1 MITLLRFLRVF
12 LTKLAEVSAKLKA
25 ASLEYEKL
33 NEKEDNVDGTS
44 EDLESID
51 SRHQIVKKSTASVL
65 KLAAFCYVVLGDL
78 ARYVVIAEQNGSKK
92 DSEEDPDWSK
102 PVEYYYKAL
111 QVLPGYGK
119 AHNQRAVIASYM
131 NETFDQLYFYIRALS
146 SADCPYPSRENFLQ
160 VVEKNRRDLQ
170 KVLDSRRV
178 LRDSEVGRT
187 KHQFSVKE
195 QFMVRLGRICSMVYT
210 SIGME
215 MFDFLW
221 KQMIMDFQ
229 YLLEDKHIND
239 LVVMKIVV
247 MNIYSIIEARNREA
261 KKRMREMEQ
270 PKTEIKQSSLITERT
285 SARMKIPIVQPPV
298 VAKDP
303 DEGLDPNRQIALLQ
317 DLGVTGIAALRVIF
331 DVLGTS
337 ISNVTAVDPTR
348 LQFIEPVTVFCVFLI
363 HHPVLASDTSE
374 SCLYLRAS
382 LATLL
387 NTISFHSK
395 KKDLGINRPQS
406 TDGMFAMLDG
416 FSPLEAIPG
425 WTDVKKRDLTWQF
438 FVLEKSA
445 ELFLKMDSQAD
456 DTKSQFSQVGDKE
469 GWGNMLR
476 APPTVSAKD
485 NEFEIKFS
493 SSESESES
501 EDGRKSMRS
510 LYGQETPN
518 YLDPHTQMDKLQ
530 KSQDYEIPHIAR
542 RNQRKKK
549 HNPWKHQVVV
559 IDAINVA
566 MEAGM
571 NDKDFNVKG
580 IERAVRYYKEIEA
593 RVVAIIPE
601 FYLKRVEVEKK
612 KKKKKKP
619 VHSNV
624 QQPRGPQHP
633 DNIQALWELKTK
645 GFLLTMP
652 VGIYDE
658 SYCIA
663 YARKRKGVIVSNNRY
678 RNAIHKPWKCKE
690 CGAVNSKNE
699 ICNGAECN
707 VVRDDSTT
715 EETRKWRRQMS
726 RWLRSHI
733 VRYMFVNAT
742 FKPNPDFT
750 LP

>member
-1 MITLLRFLRVF
+1 
-12 LTKLAEVSAKLKA
+12 
-25 ASLEYEKL
+25 
-33 NEKEDNVDGTS
+33 
-44 EDLESID
+44 
-51 SRHQIVKKSTASVL
+51 
-65 KLAAFCYVVLGDL
+65 
-78 ARYVVIAEQNGSKK
+78 
-92 DSEEDPDWSK
+92 
-102 PVEYYYKAL
+102 
-111 QVLPGYGK
+111 
-119 AHNQRAVIASYM
+119 
-131 NETFDQLYFYIRALS
+131 
-146 SADCPYPSRENFLQ
+146 
-160 VVEKNRRDLQ
+160 
-170 KVLDSRRV
+170 
-178 LRDSEVGRT
+178 
-187 KHQFSVKE
+187 
-195 QFMVRLGRICSMVYT
+195 
-210 SIGME
+210 
-215 MFDFLW
+215 
-221 KQMIMDFQ
+221 
-229 YLLEDKHIND
+229 
-239 LVVMKIVV
+239 
-247 MNIYSIIEARNREA
+247 
-261 KKRMREMEQ
+261 
-270 PKTEIKQSSLITERT
+270 
-285 SARMKIPIVQPPV
+285 
-298 VAKDP
+298 
-303 DEGLDPNRQIALLQ
+303 
-317 DLGVTGIAALRVIF
+317 
-331 DVLGTS
+331 
-337 ISNVTAVDPTR
+337 
-348 LQFIEPVTVFCVFLI
+348 VFCVFLI

-438 FVLEKSA
+438 FVLEESA
-445 ELFLKMDSQAD
+445 KLFLKMDCQAD
-456 DTKSQFSQVGDKE
+456 DTKSQFSSVTDKAS
-469 GWGNMLR
+469 WSDMLR
-476 APPTVSAKD
+476 PPPSVTEKD

-501 EDGRKSMRS
+501 EDTRKRLRS
-510 LYGQETPN
+510 LSVQETPN
-518 YLDPHTQMDKLQ
+518 YLDPYTQIDKIR
-530 KSQDYEIPHIAR
+530 KSQEYEIPHVGGR
-542 RNQRKKK
+542 RFRRKKK
-549 HNPWKHQVVV
+549 VNPWKHQVVV

-571 NDKDFNVKG
+571 NDKDFNVRG
-580 IERAVRYYKEIEA
+580 IQRAVEYYKELEA

-601 FYLKRVEVEKK
+601 FYLKRVETPK

-619 VHSNV
+619 LHPNV
-624 QQPRGPQHP
+624 KQPKGPQHP
-633 DNIQALWELKTK
+633 DNVTALWELKQK
-645 GFLLTMP
+645 GFILTMP

-690 CGAVNSKNE
+690 CGASNSKNE

-707 VVRDDSTT
+707 AVRDDSTT